1 MIISQMVRSKK
12 HQRKGSWPL
21 ITANTKQLPGATIRT
36 VTWQAGATIRKGRD
50 NMKDLSII
58 EINDAGERRVSGR
71 QLHSLLRVTT
81 PYTIWFARMCDYKF
95 VENTDFWTDYKNVIR
110 ADGTRMPQQ
119 QVDHQ
124 LSIDMAKEICM
135 LQRSEIGQK
144 IRRYFIAAEAAWN
157 SPEAVMARAIQ
168 LQQNRQQTL
177 ETQMNEL
184 TASLEAKTA
193 QITEMEPK
201 VTYYELVLSCLDA
214 IPITVIAKD
223 YGWSAVRM
231 NNWLHQQKILYRMG
245 RTWLLYQDVSEDGY
259 TKSETHS
266 YRDKL
271 GNVHTEIRLKWTQK
285 GRLFIYEL
293 MKKAGILPLCEM
305 KKEEGSRV

>member
-1 MIISQMVRSKK
+1 
-12 HQRKGSWPL
+12 
-21 ITANTKQLPGATIRT
+21 
-36 VTWQAGATIRKGRD
+36 
-50 NMKDLSII
+50 
-58 EINDAGERRVSGR
+58 
-71 QLHSLLRVTT
+71 
-81 PYTIWFARMCDYKF
+81 
-95 VENTDFWTDYKNVIR
+95 
-110 ADGTRMPQQ
+110 
-119 QVDHQ
+119 
-124 LSIDMAKEICM
+124 
-135 LQRSEIGQK
+135 
-144 IRRYFIAAEAAWN
+144 
-157 SPEAVMARAIQ
+157 MARAIQ
-168 LQQNRQQTL
+168 LQQNRQKAL
-177 ETQMNEL
+177 ETQMSEL
-184 TASLEAKTA
+184 TASLEAKSS

-245 RTWLLYQDVSEDGY
+245 RTWLLYQDISEDGY

-293 MKKAGILPLCEM
+293 MKKAGILPLCEV
-305 KKEEGSRV
+305 KKEDGSRV